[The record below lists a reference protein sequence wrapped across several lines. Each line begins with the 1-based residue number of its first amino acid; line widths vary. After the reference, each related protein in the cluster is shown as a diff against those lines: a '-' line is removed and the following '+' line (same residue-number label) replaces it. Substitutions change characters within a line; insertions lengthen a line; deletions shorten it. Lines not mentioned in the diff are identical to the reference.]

1 MYWSVYCVCQP
12 VQPASQPATDDGFP
26 KWLVNIRLEYV
37 SLQITMWSRQLRTT
51 CLQMSLDDGDD
62 DVDDIEVGEWLAWFE
77 EKAAQAALECEEQK
91 AFRKAAW
98 LQVPAWRQEEMEEDA
113 MIHIDQKRNEAP
125 EPGSASADGAA
136 GQARSN
142 LQQAEQPP
150 AKKNRTDREKER
162 KVRGASSTMAAAAQG
177 TSSIM
182 APAHHDEGVSPI
194 VAPAHHA

>member
-1 MYWSVYCVCQP
+1 MSASQSSQSS
-12 VQPASQPATDDGFP
+12 QPASQPASQLYFVRLIDVWDAETPTDDGFP

-91 AFRKAAW
+91 AFMKAAW
-98 LQVPAWRQEEMEEDA
+98 LQVPRWHQEEMEEDA
-113 MIHIDQKRNEAP
+113 MIHIDQQRNEAP

-136 GQARSN
+136 GQASWRDDGGRS
-142 LQQAEQPP
+142 
-150 AKKNRTDREKER
+150 
-162 KVRGASSTMAAAAQG
+162 
-177 TSSIM
+177 
-182 APAHHDEGVSPI
+182 
-194 VAPAHHA
+194 